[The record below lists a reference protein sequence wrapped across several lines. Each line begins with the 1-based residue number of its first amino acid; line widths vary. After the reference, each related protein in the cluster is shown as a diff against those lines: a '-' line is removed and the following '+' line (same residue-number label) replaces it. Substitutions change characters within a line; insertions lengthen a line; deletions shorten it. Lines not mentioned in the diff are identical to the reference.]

1 MTRTNARQLALQL
14 SFAVSAGSDVGPDAF
29 FDEDYFRAL
38 PAEDALFTEI
48 PGEEER
54 AYINALVTG
63 VRDHRE
69 ELDDLIEQFSHGWKL
84 SRISRT
90 ALAVLR
96 VALYEILYMP
106 DIPAAA
112 SINEAVEL
120 AKGYDEPETVRF
132 INGILGSFMRSRG
145 ETIEEQPAETE
156 PAEDAA
162 AAGMDPRRKND
173 GDFAALRI
181 GDHGAHPRHRR
192 KRRRAAPRL
201 CPRRAFQ
208 L

>member
-14 SFAVSAGSDVGPDAF
+14 SFAVNAGSDVGPDDF

-38 PAEDALFTEI
+38 PAEDSLFTEI
-48 PGEEER
+48 PGEKER
-54 AYINALVTG
+54 DYISALVTG
-63 VRDHRE
+63 VRDRRE
-69 ELDDLIEQFSHGWKL
+69 ELDALIEQFSHGWKL

-112 SINEAVEL
+112 SINEAIEL

-145 ETIEEQPAETE
+145 EAAENVTAGPETASEE
-156 PAEDAA
+156 
-162 AAGMDPRRKND
+162 
-173 GDFAALRI
+173 
-181 GDHGAHPRHRR
+181 
-192 KRRRAAPRL
+192 
-201 CPRRAFQ
+201 
-208 L
+208 

>member
-14 SFAVSAGSDVGPDAF
+14 SFAVTAGSDVGPDTF
-29 FDEDYFRAL
+29 FDEEYFRAL
-38 PAEDALFTEI
+38 PSEDALFTEI
-48 PGEEER
+48 PGEQEL
-54 AYINALVTG
+54 AYINALVNG

-69 ELDDLIEQFSHGWKL
+69 ELDELISRYAQGWKL

-106 DIPAAA
+106 DIPDAA

-132 INGILGSFMRSRG
+132 INGILGSFMRERG
-145 ETIEEQPAETE
+145 EIAPEAPEDNAPEAPEDNAPEAPEER
-156 PAEDAA
+156 AA
-162 AAGMDPRRKND
+162 AE
-173 GDFAALRI
+173 
-181 GDHGAHPRHRR
+181 
-192 KRRRAAPRL
+192 
-201 CPRRAFQ
+201 
-208 L
+208 

>member
-38 PAEDALFTEI
+38 PAEDSLFTEI
-48 PGEEER
+48 PG
-54 AYINALVTG
+54 
-63 VRDHRE
+63 E

-145 ETIEEQPAETE
+145 ETVEEQPAETE

-162 AAGMDPRRKND
+162 AAENGPTTEE
-173 GDFAALRI
+173 
-181 GDHGAHPRHRR
+181 
-192 KRRRAAPRL
+192 
-201 CPRRAFQ
+201 
-208 L
+208 

>member
-14 SFAVSAGSDVGPDAF
+14 SFAVSAGSDVEPDAF
-29 FDEDYFRAL
+29 FDEHYFRAL

-90 ALAVLR
+90 ALAVL
-96 VALYEILYMP
+96 LYMP

-145 ETIEEQPAETE
+145 ETVEEQPAETE

-162 AAGMDPRRKND
+162 AAENGPTTEE
-173 GDFAALRI
+173 
-181 GDHGAHPRHRR
+181 
-192 KRRRAAPRL
+192 
-201 CPRRAFQ
+201 
-208 L
+208 